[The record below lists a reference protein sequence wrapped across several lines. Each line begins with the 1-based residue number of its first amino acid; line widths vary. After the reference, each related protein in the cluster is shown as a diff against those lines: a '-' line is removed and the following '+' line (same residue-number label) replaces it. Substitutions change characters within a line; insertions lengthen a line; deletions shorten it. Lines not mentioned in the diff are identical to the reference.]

1 MAAVAS
7 LARTS
12 LNVRAQPALKA
23 PALVVSQVQSG
34 SFHSSYALMLV
45 APEDCTEAT
54 CLSTADS
61 QSAQLT
67 HL

>member
-1 MAAVAS
+1 MS

-12 LNVRAQPALKA
+12 LYVRAQPASKA

-34 SFHSSYALMLV
+34 SFHSSYALMFP
-45 APEDCTEAT
+45 APEDLTEAT
-54 CLSTADS
+54 WVSTADI
-61 QSAQLT
+61 QSFQLT